1 MNASCEFDV
10 DSLRPTYHLLIG
22 IPGKSNAFAI
32 SRAARPAGG
41 DHPRTRSSRVSTE
54 SASMEAT
61 IEKLEQARQLMERD
75 RAEAARQLR
84 EAEENRRKSER
95 LKAELSVRLEKAD
108 AEVPPRGRAHHLAD
122 ARRDGGRR

>member
-32 SRAARPAGG
+32 SERLGLPEEIISDAR
-41 DHPRTRSSRVSTE
+41 SRVSTE

-61 IEKLEQARQLMERD
+61 IEKLEQVRQLMERD

-84 EAEENRRKSER
+84 AAEEDRRKAER
-95 LKAELSVRLEKAD
+95 MQAELSD
-108 AEVPPRGRAHHLAD
+108 AAGKGGREGAPRCRAHH
-122 ARRDGGRR
+122 R